1 MFELIG
7 VAATAASTIAGYVG
21 ARRFV
26 EDRLRYVDRIHGWG
40 VPWMAGL
47 GAAIAAAPVVWLL
60 PLVGGATAIAFGVA
74 VGAGVAT
81 GARHIRRALAP

>member
-7 VAATAASTIAGYVG
+7 FAATAASAIVGYVG

-40 VPWMAGL
+40 VPWMAG
-47 GAAIAAAPVVWLL
+47 IAAATIAAPIVWLL
-60 PLVGGATAIAFGVA
+60 PLVGGATAIVFGVA

-81 GARHIRRALAP
+81 GARHVRRALAP

>member
-7 VAATAASTIAGYVG
+7 LAATAASAIVGYVG

-40 VPWMAGL
+40 MPWMAG
-47 GAAIAAAPVVWLL
+47 IAAAAVAAPIVWVL
-60 PLVGGATAIAFGVA
+60 PLVGGVTAIVFGVA

-81 GARHIRRALAP
+81 GARHVRRALAP

>member
-7 VAATAASTIAGYVG
+7 VAATVASTIVGYVG

-40 VPWMAGL
+40 MPWMAG
-47 GAAIAAAPVVWLL
+47 IAAL
-60 PLVGGATAIAFGVA
+60 
-74 VGAGVAT
+74 
-81 GARHIRRALAP
+81 ARFPT